1 LMHHEEDYKI
11 NPYKRTIS
19 LVALVMVVG
28 LAASGVLTIL
38 SSTLCGVGLLLITNC
53 ISLSKIYKKVNWQII
68 FLLAGMIPL
77 GIAMNNSKTDIWIS
91 EMLLNFLTGQNNII
105 ILGVLFAIT
114 MIISG
119 FISNNA
125 TAVIITP
132 IAITLAAGLNLPAK
146 PFILAV
152 MFAANFSFFTPM
164 GYQTNTLIYGTGAY
178 KFRHFLIIG
187 GLLSII
193 LLVVGTLLLSTML
206 NGL

>member
-1 LMHHEEDYKI
+1 NTNLQAGDKLLLKAKKEDIEHLYSINNTIVLMHHEEDYKI

-105 ILGVLFAIT
+105 
-114 MIISG
+114 
-119 FISNNA
+119 
-125 TAVIITP
+125 
-132 IAITLAAGLNLPAK
+132 
-146 PFILAV
+146 
-152 MFAANFSFFTPM
+152 
-164 GYQTNTLIYGTGAY
+164 
-178 KFRHFLIIG
+178 
-187 GLLSII
+187 
-193 LLVVGTLLLSTML
+193 
-206 NGL
+206 